1 MSNNK
6 QTEEKNEKVMTKYDR
21 KMEKRRIEEEK
32 ERKAQKRLK
41 IGSIAILAAI
51 AAAIV
56 ISIGLSAYNKYSA
69 LHNAYI
75 KIGDHEI
82 TRVEYDYYYNNSVNS
97 YVSMY
102 GSLLS
107 YMGLD
112 TTSDFSKQQYTD
124 NMTWK
129 DYFDQMAVSQ
139 ITQVKA
145 LVDDAAAQGFTY
157 DAAKDMSAFDTQIAA
172 QAETESISQGEVY
185 TTLYGQ
191 YATEERI
198 RPFAEENMLAT
209 AYFEHL
215 TEINKPGD
223 DEVQEYYEANKNSY
237 DKVDYRSFPFRGEAA
252 EDASEEDIAKVM
264 DELKGKAEA
273 MEKAVKAGD
282 DFEALCVENAI
293 EDQKALYGGED
304 GEGSLTEGGS
314 YSAAP
319 AAIADWLFEEARK
332 EGDTTILPDEANT
345 NYYVVEFIKR
355 SNDEAATNS
364 SISSTLANEKAGEYM
379 NGLTEKYEV
388 TDVAGDL
395 KYLTIPETSTETAEG
410 TEQAGDETGAAAE
423 ESTQTTET
431 ESGTAAE

>member
-1 MSNNK
+1 M
-6 QTEEKNEKVMTKYDR
+6 
-21 KMEKRRIEEEK
+21 
-32 ERKAQKRLK
+32 
-41 IGSIAILAAI
+41 
-51 AAAIV
+51 
-56 ISIGLSAYNKYSA
+56 
-69 LHNAYI
+69 
-75 KIGDHEI
+75 
-82 TRVEYDYYYNNSVNS
+82 
-97 YVSMY
+97 
-102 GSLLS
+102 
-107 YMGLD
+107 
-112 TTSDFSKQQYTD
+112 
-124 NMTWK
+124 
-129 DYFDQMAVSQ
+129 
-139 ITQVKA
+139 
-145 LVDDAAAQGFTY
+145 
-157 DAAKDMSAFDTQIAA
+157 
-172 QAETESISQGEVY
+172 
-185 TTLYGQ
+185 
-191 YATEERI
+191 
-198 RPFAEENMLAT
+198 
-209 AYFEHL
+209 
-215 TEINKPGD
+215 
-223 DEVQEYYEANKNSY
+223 
-237 DKVDYRSFPFRGEAA
+237 
-252 EDASEEDIAKVM
+252 
-264 DELKGKAEA
+264 
-273 MEKAVKAGD
+273 
-282 DFEALCVENAI
+282 ENAI